1 MSQIIEKYQKAF
13 ALALDTLSWE
23 GHPSNLYDPA
33 EYIMSLGGK
42 RLRPILTFIGAQLYT
57 EDLDKAI
64 PPALAVEI
72 FHNFSLVHDDIMDE
86 APLRRGQPTVHEKWN
101 PNIAIL
107 SGDMMLVKAFQQLEA
122 VDTKLQST
130 LMPIFSKMA
139 IEVCEGQMLDM
150 DFENR
155 TTVSPEEYLHMIAF
169 KTSVL
174 IGAAFQM
181 GALVGGASIE
191 DAEKLYT
198 FGLDL
203 GISFQIMDDYLD
215 VYGDPEKFGKQV
227 GGDILANK
235 KTLLQIEALKR
246 AEGTPHAQA
255 LAKWMDTSDQP
266 EEKIAAVTEIYSALG
281 IDQYALDKAKEY
293 YNMALEQIVPL
304 HISQEKK
311 EEIKAFA
318 HWLFH
323 RDR

>member
-1 MSQIIEKYQKAF
+1 MSQIIDKYQKSF

-23 GHPSNLYDPA
+23 GKPSSLYHPA

-57 EDLDKAI
+57 EDIQKAI

-86 APLRRGQPTVHEKWN
+86 APLRRGKPTVHEKWN
-101 PNIAIL
+101 DNIAIL
-107 SGDMMLVKAFQQLEA
+107 SGDMMLIKAYQQLEK
-122 VDTKLQST
+122 VDNNLQST
-130 LMPIFSKMA
+130 LLPIFSKMA
-139 IEVCEGQMLDM
+139 VEVCEGQMLDM
-150 DFENR
+150 DFEKR
-155 TTVSPEEYLHMIAF
+155 ETVTSEEYLDMIAY

-181 GALVGGASIE
+181 GALVGGATPE

-235 KTLLQIEALKR
+235 KTLLQIEAIKR
-246 AEGTPHAQA
+246 AQGTSHEAE
-255 LAKWMDTSDQP
+255 LIKWMETSDQP
-266 EEKIAAVTEIYSALG
+266 SQKIQAVTQIYSQLG
-281 IDQYALDKAKEY
+281 IDQYALQKAEDY
-293 YNMALEQIVPL
+293 YHLALEQIEPL
-304 HISQEKK
+304 HISDEKK
-311 EEIKAFA
+311 SEVKAFA

>member
-13 ALALDTLSWE
+13 ATALDTLSWE
-23 GHPSNLYDPA
+23 GKPSNLYDPA

-57 EDLDKAI
+57 EDLNKAI

-86 APLRRGQPTVHEKWN
+86 APLRRGKPTVHEKWN
-101 PNIAIL
+101 DNVAIL
-107 SGDMMLVKAFQQLEA
+107 SGDMMLVKAYQQLEN
-122 VDTKLQST
+122 VDTALQST
-130 LMPIFSKMA
+130 LLPIFSRMA

-155 TTVSPEEYLHMIAF
+155 DTVSPEEYLQMIAF

-246 AEGTPHAQA
+246 AEGTPHAQS
-255 LAKWMDTSDQP
+255 LAQWMNTSDKP
-266 EEKIAAVTEIYSALG
+266 EEKIAAVTAIYSALG
-281 IDQYALDKAKEY
+281 IDQYALDKAEEY
-293 YNMALEQIVPL
+293 YNMALEQIEPL
-304 HISQEKK
+304 HISQDKK
-311 EEIKAFA
+311 EEVKAFA
-318 HWLFH
+318 NWLFH